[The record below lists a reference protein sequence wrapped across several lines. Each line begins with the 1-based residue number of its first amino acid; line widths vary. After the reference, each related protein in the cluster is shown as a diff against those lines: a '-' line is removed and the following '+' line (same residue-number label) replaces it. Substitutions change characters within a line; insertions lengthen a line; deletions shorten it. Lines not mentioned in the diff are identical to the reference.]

1 MPIYL
6 ESFNLSSAP
15 FSSTSDSRFYVESNT
30 GESLF
35 NLMISEINKD
45 DGFVRI
51 IGDAGAGKTILCR
64 KLLHALRCH
73 KSRYKV
79 IHIPNPRLSEE
90 GLYLALAQELKI
102 KTTST
107 RKKLRKSLIAN
118 LSKQQTKKH
127 RNAIIVIDEGQT
139 MPDDTLEALT
149 ELVDQS
155 VDGRKLLRVA
165 LFSMPLDKT
174 QRELPAIRQLQDR
187 ISLEREIGLFDTE
200 GVARYINTRLKKA
213 GVLNQELYS
222 KEAIELISKG
232 SKGIPRLINL
242 LAHKSLI
249 NAYNA
254 KLQQVQA
261 LQVRLAIAATEFSS
275 ADEPDFRPNWLSRLR
290 KKSA

>member
-242 LAHKSLI
+242 LAHKSLM

-275 ADEPDFRPNWLSRLR
+275 VDEPDFRPNWLSRLR

>member
-45 DGFVRI
+45 DRFVRI

-242 LAHKSLI
+242 LAHKSLM